1 MTTAAGGEHQP
12 CGQKHLAHLLS
23 GVERGLEERTTGQAS
38 LEAEHVGS
46 ILGGGRTGGREAAG
60 DEHEP
65 RAAPQSE
72 WSSKKNEFCQG

>member
-1 MTTAAGGEHQP
+1 MLAEERPLTVGRFRVTTAAGGEHQP

-46 ILGGGRTGGREAAG
+46 ILGGGQDWGQGGGRG
-60 DEHEP
+60 
-65 RAAPQSE
+65 
-72 WSSKKNEFCQG
+72 